1 MGHIVYVANGRD
13 QGPVISRVSM
23 AMYTMAVAVVALRC
37 FTRGYIVKRFGLDDL
52 FIAIAV
58 TLGAAQT
65 VTIILQIE
73 HGQGRHASEL
83 HVEQFD
89 EMLMYQWIN
98 MLIYFVAN
106 WTVKMS
112 ILALYYRIG
121 YGKQGL
127 PWIVQSPAVW
137 TVAAFMTAFSF
148 SVFLTQLFICTPVS
162 RVWDIEAQPDGCI
175 NAAMF
180 MVISG
185 AINVV
190 TDIVLLIFPLP
201 LIWVIKFN
209 KRQRT
214 ALAVILSI
222 GVIPVVASSMRLCEI
237 VMSDS
242 PIRPGSTWQ
251 EVDFSWGWSWVPV
264 WSQIE
269 VDIGIL
275 AASLPSLSPLLK
287 QVFHCPHR
295 TATPSEVPTIPGYR
309 GSWGEKNLVSIDDDD
324 LEKGTGGA
332 FDFDGERRLTVTE
345 KEMGKAMDM
354 GNSYFDDS
362 ISDVGERDS
371 VYPESMGR
379 PSIGVARTADVRV
392 LTRTGVP
399 RIVEYKKL

>member
-13 QGPVISRVSM
+13 QGPVIGRVSM
-23 AMYTMAVAVVALRC
+23 AMYTVAVAC
-37 FTRGYIVKRFGLDDL
+37 FTRGYVVKKFGLDDL

-106 WTVKMS
+106 WAVKMS
-112 ILALYYRIG
+112 ILSLYYRIG

-137 TVAAFMTAFSF
+137 TAAGFMTAFSF
-148 SVFLTQLFICTPVS
+148 SVFLAQLFICTPVS

-222 GVIPVVASSMRLCEI
+222 GVIPVIASTMRLCEI

-287 QVFHCPHR
+287 HVFHCPAR
-295 TATPSEVPTIPGYR
+295 ATTPSEVPTLPGYR
-309 GSWGEKNLVSIDDDD
+309 GSWGEKNLVSMDDEDD
-324 LEKGTGGA
+324 IEKSPWDFALPEEKNGA
-332 FDFDGERRLTVTE
+332 FDFDVERRLTVTE
-345 KEMGKAMDM
+345 IEMGKAMDM
-354 GNSYFDDS
+354 GNSYFDDTAS
-362 ISDVGERDS
+362 EVEER
-371 VYPESMGR
+371 ESQAYL
-379 PSIGVARTADVRV
+379 P
-392 LTRTGVP
+392 L
-399 RIVEYKKL
+399 

>member
-1 MGHIVYVANGRD
+1 M
-13 QGPVISRVSM
+13 S
-23 AMYTMAVAVVALRC
+23 C
-37 FTRGYIVKRFGLDDL
+37 FTRGYVVKKFGLDDL

-106 WTVKMS
+106 WAVKMS
-112 ILALYYRIG
+112 ILSLYYRIG

-137 TVAAFMTAFSF
+137 TAAGFMTAFSF
-148 SVFLTQLFICTPVS
+148 SVFLAQLFICTPVS

-222 GVIPVVASSMRLCEI
+222 GVIPVIASTMRLCEI

-287 QVFHCPHR
+287 HVFHCPAR
-295 TATPSEVPTIPGYR
+295 ATTPSEVPTLPGYR
-309 GSWGEKNLVSIDDDD
+309 GSWGEKNLVSMDDEDD
-324 LEKGTGGA
+324 IEKSPWDFALPEEKNGA
-332 FDFDGERRLTVTE
+332 FDFDVERRLTVTE
-345 KEMGKAMDM
+345 IEMGKAMDM
-354 GNSYFDDS
+354 GNSYFDDTAS
-362 ISDVGERDS
+362 EVEERESAVLISC
-371 VYPESMGR
+371 
-379 PSIGVARTADVRV
+379 
-392 LTRTGVP
+392 
-399 RIVEYKKL
+399 